1 MVENRV
7 QDRAGP
13 QNCQCHPPLQCPRF
27 GSFSWVPGSFEVSP
41 FKQHMAGVPAPLR
54 ADVTVVC
61 VNEGT
66 QKGPHSQDLLSLE
79 AATGRLWPEA
89 GTLSLLTQGS
99 QGIG

>member
-13 QNCQCHPPLQCPRF
+13 QNCQCHPPLQCPRL

-61 VNEGT
+61 VKEGT

-89 GTLSLLTQGS
+89 GTLSLLHRVLRG
-99 QGIG
+99 

>member
-13 QNCQCHPPLQCPRF
+13 QNCQCHPPLLGPRL

-41 FKQHMAGVPAPLR
+41 FKRHMAGVPTPLR

-66 QKGPHSQDLLSLE
+66 QKGPQSQDLLSLE
-79 AATGRLWPEA
+79 AATGRLRPEA
-89 GTLSLLTQGS
+89 GTRSLLTQGS
-99 QGIG
+99 QGMG